1 MILFVSQRGNENDMA
16 AHVMNEKDNEI
27 VRVISVEG
35 TVAEDVFGALAEIKM
50 HRELLTNAKNGFVST
65 SINPDHRQD
74 PLSLEQ
80 ITELADRLDVAFG
93 TVGQPRIVVEHVKND
108 RQHYHIL
115 TSRIDTINEKAI
127 EIPFDRLKS
136 MMVVREFARDHGIAL
151 PDGYYK
157 DFDRSQE
164 KDKSFT
170 LQEKFQ
176 QEKTGISKEQRMEI
190 ISDLWERRD
199 TPESFINSLQHHG
212 YILCNG
218 RRPYVLV
225 DMFGKTNSLPKL
237 ISDSA
242 VRTKQI
248 REFLGEDRKLPEVE
262 EAAVAAKELL
272 DTLKDY
278 ELKESRADRME
289 LLKRTQADR
298 RKELGDKIRTT
309 QKKNQSELGVLEDVQ
324 LSKRKQQRCDYL
336 NEKNKIRNKREE
348 VKPTGLP
355 AFLGR
360 VSGVDLVRKKV
371 HQYQDKK
378 RHDAYVEGRKALLT
392 EQSHQRL
399 SLKRI
404 QEVKGYELQREKRS
418 LQAKEQHELRS
429 LTKAFELEQANRI
442 RSGSEHMP
450 GIQLTL
456 TPRGRPTM
464 VLRAKQRHTT
474 QHAKE
479 FRQKQTAE
487 KYQKKEIQL
496 YGNFSEVAGTKPSKE
511 KTGAKLEFD
520 KHLRKDKGRDSGRE
534 Q

>member
-1 MILFVSQRGNENDMA
+1 MILFVSQRGNEMDMA
-16 AHVMNEKDNEI
+16 AHVMNEQDNDI

-65 SINPDHRQD
+65 SINPDQRQD
-74 PLSLEQ
+74 PLTLEQ
-80 ITELADRLDVAFG
+80 ITELADRLDMAFG

-136 MMVVREFARDHGIAL
+136 MMVVKEFARDHGITL

-157 DFDRSQE
+157 DFNRSQA

-190 ISDLWERRD
+190 ISGLWERRD

-242 VRTKQI
+242 VRTRQI
-248 REFLGEDRKLPEVE
+248 REFLGEDRELPQVE

-272 DTLKDY
+272 ETLKDH
-278 ELKESRADRME
+278 ELKESRADRMD

-298 RKELGDKIRTT
+298 RKELGDKVRNN
-309 QKKNQSELGVLEDVQ
+309 QKKNRAERSVLEDVQ
-324 LSKRKQQRCDYL
+324 LSKRKQQRSDYL
-336 NEKNKIRNKREE
+336 DNKTKIRNEREE
-348 VKPTGLP
+348 MKPIGLS

-360 VSGVDLVRKKV
+360 VSGVDLVRKKL

-378 RHDAYVEGRKALLT
+378 RHGAYVEGRKVLLT
-392 EQSHQRL
+392 EQSQQRL

-450 GIQLTL
+450 GVQLTL
-456 TPRGRPTM
+456 SPRGRPTM
-464 VLRAKQRHTT
+464 VLRAKQRHSSL
-474 QHAKE
+474 HAKE
-479 FRQKQTAE
+479 FRKKREAE
-487 KYQKKEIQL
+487 KNPNKKIEL
-496 YGNFSEVAGTKPSKE
+496 FGEFSQVAVNKTSNERGDNEFKSNKPD
-511 KTGAKLEFD
+511 LNN
-520 KHLRKDKGRDSGRE
+520 KDKGKDRDR
-534 Q
+534 